1 MSRSEI
7 YHTHAGNPCFLC
19 ALQDSFAVMH
29 IASRIM
35 PEVAFV
41 PVPSRKLPVNFFFKD
56 WLNSED
62 VPESEHS
69 YELKQQLVAEVM
81 KIVEELEAERNRK
94 NEAKQEDLSEHKMVK
109 LFVESTSFRNEITK
123 TQHIQNF

>member
-1 MSRSEI
+1 M
-7 YHTHAGNPCFLC
+7 
-19 ALQDSFAVMH
+19 
-29 IASRIM
+29 
-35 PEVAFV
+35 
-41 PVPSRKLPVNFFFKD
+41 
-56 WLNSED
+56 
-62 VPESEHS
+62 
-69 YELKQQLVAEVM
+69 KQQLVAEVM